1 MRGYDFLVGVIFGSV
16 AGLFV
21 AQYLSSLPSWQ
32 GTTIFAA
39 CYAIPYCS
47 YVMPIA
53 VTLALIL
60 SLAIL
65 YIGVKRT
72 I

>member
-1 MRGYDFLVGVIFGSV
+1 MRGCDFLAGVILGSV

-21 AQYLSSLPSWQ
+21 AQYLSSLPSWP

-39 CYAIPYCS
+39 CYSIPYCS
-47 YVMPIA
+47 YVIPIA

-60 SLAIL
+60 SLAVL
-65 YIGVKRT
+65 YYGAKRT